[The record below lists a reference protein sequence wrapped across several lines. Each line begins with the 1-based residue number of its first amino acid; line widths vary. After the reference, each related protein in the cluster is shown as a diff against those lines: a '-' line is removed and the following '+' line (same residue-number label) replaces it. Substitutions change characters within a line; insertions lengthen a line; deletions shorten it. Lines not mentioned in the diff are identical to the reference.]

1 MKEVVF
7 VTLPDADPGF
17 GLAGVRHLLA
27 EPAQVP
33 DVLQAVFADPEVGV
47 LALEESLA
55 ESLGEKQLQALSRRW
70 RGVLVTL
77 PTPGQALAA
86 EADALQRMVQRAL
99 GYHVRLER

>member
-7 VTLPDADPGF
+7 VTTSAAEPGF
-17 GLAGVRHLLA
+17 GLAGVRHLLTEPEQVA
-27 EPAQVP
+27 E
-33 DVLQAVFADPEVGV
+33 VLQTIFADPEVGV
-47 LALEESLA
+47 LALEEPLA

-77 PTPGQALAA
+77 PAPGPTLTA
-86 EADALQRMVQRAL
+86 EADALQRMVHRAL